1 MYVVMLM
8 LLELIMSRV
17 LIIRKRIFIEILL
30 VNLDNLFFMVLN
42 IWCYG
47 LLNVEKVIV
56 WFLLVK

>member
-1 MYVVMLM
+1 M